1 MKYICQI
8 CGYVY
13 DEEVEGVPFSSL
25 PDDWTCPM
33 CRAPKSMF
41 KAEDE
46 KKPENTEQREIIEDD
61 LERLS
66 PGVLAALFSNLAR
79 GAEKQYREHEASLL
93 RKIADYFASASPAVP
108 EAGMPYIRALA
119 DEDISS
125 LYPEAKRTASAH
137 GDRGALRACTWGEK
151 TGRMLQAVLE
161 SYEKEGE
168 SALAG
173 TQIWV
178 CSICGFIYIGDNP
191 PALCPVCKVPDWKFE
206 KIV

>member
-1 MKYICQI
+1 MYTDIGSILRVAAKNGFAVLATSPINMEI
-8 CGYVY
+8 ARG
-13 DEEVEGVPFSSL
+13 
-25 PDDWTCPM
+25 M
-33 CRAPKSMF
+33 IRAASEKQAPIIFLLGQNMMRQHA
-41 KAEDE
+41 KAEIVI
-46 KKPENTEQREIIEDD
+46 P
-61 LERLS
+61 
-66 PGVLAALFSNLAR
+66 
-79 GAEKQYREHEASLL
+79 
-93 RKIADYFASASPAVP
+93 
-108 EAGMPYIRALA
+108 MIRALA